1 MQLVNPWDVVYKE
14 QGYVFDKPYKGFSR
28 YVSIIKEKHYR
39 NILDL
44 GCGTGRH
51 AIPLAIE
58 KFNVSAFDISEN
70 AIRLLDKAAVEASMI
85 NGNLDTRVADMF
97 QPFPYPDK
105 FFDSV
110 ISVAVIYHGTI
121 NNIMFVLDEVMR
133 VLKRGGV
140 FYFTASVSLEHSKRV
155 NSGNNYIMVEKG
167 TYLPL
172 DGREKY
178 LVHHY
183 FTKDELL
190 SVLRSD
196 FKDVTVEFD
205 GDNYYEIYAIKR

>member
-1 MQLVNPWDVVYKE
+1 MKLVNPWDEVYRE
-14 QGYVFDKPYKGFSR
+14 QGHVFDKPYQGFQR
-28 YVSIIKEKHYR
+28 YLDLVRNKRLR

-44 GCGTGRH
+44 GSGTGRH
-51 AIPLAIE
+51 AIPLAKE
-58 KFNVSAFDISEN
+58 KFNVSAFDISES
-70 AIRLLDKAAVEASMI
+70 AIDLLNSMALEVGT

-97 QPFPYPDK
+97 EKFPYPDR

-110 ISVAVIYHGTI
+110 ISVAVIYHGTV
-121 NNIMFVLDEVMR
+121 NNILFVIDEVRR
-133 VLKRGGV
+133 VLKKGGI
-140 FYFTASVSLEHSKRV
+140 FYFTASVSIEHSKRV

-172 DGREKY
+172 DGREKH

-190 SVLRSD
+190 SILRSD
-196 FKDVTVEFD
+196 FKDVTVDFD
-205 GDNYYEIYAIKR
+205 GDNYYEVYAIKR